1 MTVQIHLSTGFFL
14 CRFSAKTLIHT
25 HTPETKKTARKK
37 IRHKIT
43 HLYAKSLTQQEPLC
57 FACDAILFWI
67 AHFLLLLLL
76 LLLLL
81 CLFLA
86 RIVLIDAVFGFV
98 YSTGASF
105 WFHCCCYF
113 DEIDRF
119 INEHFS
125 SLFFFL
131 LLYMQQSVIQ
141 INCKCVRSSLKKT
154 KQKTN

>member
-76 LLLLL
+76 LL

-98 YSTGASF
+98 LERVFDFIVVAILTKSTVSLMSIF
-105 WFHCCCYF
+105 LLYF
-113 DEIDRF
+113 
-119 INEHFS
+119 FS
-125 SLFFFL
+125 L

>member
-76 LLLLL
+76 LLLL

-98 YSTGASF
+98 LERVFDFIVVAILTKSTVSLMSIF
-105 WFHCCCYF
+105 LLYF
-113 DEIDRF
+113 
-119 INEHFS
+119 FS
-125 SLFFFL
+125 L

>member
-25 HTPETKKTARKK
+25 HTHETKKTARKK

-76 LLLLL
+76 LLLL

-98 YSTGASF
+98 LERVFDFIVVAILTKSTVSLMSIF
-105 WFHCCCYF
+105 LLYF
-113 DEIDRF
+113 
-119 INEHFS
+119 FS
-125 SLFFFL
+125 L